1 LNSKLQKTKVDL
13 LVIVGCLCL
22 SLVLIEL
29 TSSYFDAFV
38 LYLMTTV
45 TLFLLHFNRKSK
57 RTRLILLRTAFIMFV
72 ITLLEICAL
81 LYYRTFILN
90 AEEAPKYNYGRTQYW
105 IEDDELGFKPKPSI
119 LVNARKIYNDKT
131 IYDTEYSIDF
141 RGLRKTKSAGTA
153 QCSFLFFGGSTTF
166 GEGLPDTHTLPYQ
179 FSRALNYSYNVLNF
193 GFHGYGPH
201 QMLRTLQRSA
211 RDDLS
216 GTRISVVFYVLAP
229 EDGFST
235 VGASRKYFGG
245 PKYVIRNGHPV
256 YVGKLDSMDGALNSW
271 ADFVRSSLTVLR
283 SSQLFNLLYGY
294 PEINSTD
301 YINDIVLLVSKI
313 FLESH
318 LVVKEKYNAR
328 FVIIHWSDTS
338 RFSKEIINA
347 LKDKDVIM
355 IDKTELL
362 QQSWSSDYLI
372 NNDKYPGVKA
382 NKEMS
387 AALASQFGFCQG

>member
-1 LNSKLQKTKVDL
+1 M
-13 LVIVGCLCL
+13 
-22 SLVLIEL
+22 IEL

-38 LYLMTTV
+38 LFLMTTV
-45 TLFLLHFNRKSK
+45 TLFLLHFNRQSK
-57 RTRLILLRTAFIMFV
+57 KTRLIFLRITVVIFV

-81 LYYRTFILN
+81 LYYRAFILN
-90 AEEAPKYNYGRTQYW
+90 AKEAPRYNYGRTQYW
-105 IEDDELGFKPKPSI
+105 IVDDELGFKPEPSKLI
-119 LVNARKIYNDKT
+119 NARKKYNDNT
-131 IYDTEYSIDF
+131 IYDTEYSIDSH
-141 RGLRKTKSAGTA
+141 GLRKTKSAGSA

-166 GEGLPDTHTLPYQ
+166 GEGLPDNHTLPYQ
-179 FSRALNYSYNVLNF
+179 FSKALNYNYNVFNF

-201 QMLRTLQRSA
+201 QMLRILQKST
-211 RDDLS
+211 RDELS
-216 GTRISVVFYVLAP
+216 DNRISVVFYVLAS

-235 VGASRKYFGG
+235 VGALRKYIGG
-245 PKYVIRNGHPV
+245 PKYVIRNGHPA
-256 YVGKLDSMDGALNSW
+256 YVGNLNSMDGALNSW

-294 PEINSTD
+294 PEITSTD
-301 YINDIVLLVSKI
+301 YINDLVLLVSSI
-313 FLESH
+313 FSESH
-318 LVVKEKYNAR
+318 LVVKVKYNAR

-338 RFSKEIINA
+338 YFSKEIISV

-355 IDKTELL
+355 IDKAELL

>member
-1 LNSKLQKTKVDL
+1 MFKQDL
-13 LVIVGCLCL
+13 LIIAGCICL

-29 TSSYFDAFV
+29 TSLYFNAFIIF
-38 LYLMTTV
+38 LMTTV
-45 TLFLLHFNRKSK
+45 TFFLLNFGRKSK
-57 RTRLILLRTAFIMFV
+57 KTRLIFLRIAMVVFV

-81 LYYRTFILN
+81 LYYREFVLN
-90 AEEAPKYNYGRTQYW
+90 AEDAPTYNNGRTKYW
-105 IEDDELGFKPKPSI
+105 IEDDELGFKPKPSV
-119 LVNARKIYNDKT
+119 LVNARKKYNDNT
-131 IYDTEYSIDF
+131 IYDTEYSIDSH
-141 RGLRKTKSAGTA
+141 GLRKTKSAGTA

-179 FSRALNYSYNVLNF
+179 FSRALNYSYNVFNF

-201 QMLRTLQRSA
+201 QMLRTLQRST
-211 RDDLS
+211 RDELS
-216 GTRISVVFYVLAP
+216 DNRISVVFYVLAP

-235 VGASRKYFGG
+235 VGALRKYIGG

-256 YVGKLDSMDGALNSW
+256 YVGKLNSMDGALNSW

-294 PEINSTD
+294 PEITSTD
-301 YINDIVLLVSKI
+301 YINDLVLLVSSI
-313 FLESH
+313 FSESH

-338 RFSKEIINA
+338 YFSEEIVNA
-347 LKDKDVIM
+347 LEDKDIIM
-355 IDKTELL
+355 IDKAELL
-362 QQSWSSDYLI
+362 QQSWSNDYLL
-372 NNDKYPGVKA
+372 NNEKYPGVKA